1 MMQPGPDGIRIVVSN
16 QLDVL
21 AAQLA
26 AALRE
31 APAPPLV
38 AERIVVPQPLL
49 GRWLRLQLATE
60 LGVAAHLRIE
70 LPAEFAWSMMRDAV
84 PALPAAQPF
93 APRVLRWRL
102 FTVLADW
109 QGEDALKRYLADGD
123 ERKRFELA
131 DRLAA
136 FYDRCL
142 LYRGDWIRAW
152 EAGDAPHWQA
162 RLWQALRGAAPAP
175 GHWIDAVDAYRA
187 AADTEAQLA
196 LPLPTEG
203 ADAGSPS
210 SIHPQVAFF
219 GVAALS
225 PSYLQ
230 LLRAATQR
238 WSICL
243 YLLSP
248 CREYWADVPG
258 RRQRA
263 DGDEAVDGNELLAAW
278 GRPAREMQHLLA
290 EELGTGAPAEI
301 YAAPTGQTRLAAVQ
315 RDILDLRRA
324 AEAHEVDAADDED
337 GSLQIHACHS
347 PMREA
352 EVLHDRL
359 LGLFEAHPDLQ
370 PADVLILTPS
380 LDDYAPAIDAV
391 FGAASRIP
399 FHIGRQRRRDSAAVQ
414 ALLHLLALPGSR
426 YGVGSVLAP
435 LLCSAVQRRFRLAD
449 ADLPLLRTALARA
462 GVRWGIDAAHV
473 EAQGLPPTSSHTWR
487 HGLRRLLLGYA
498 LAAETAD
505 AAEVPLFAGV
515 APCELSPWGEQAD
528 LAAYERLGALA
539 DYCEQAFALEAWD
552 EARTAAEWTAALRNL
567 VATFFDADDA
577 EVDAV
582 SRLIDDFAAETDAAT
597 APIPFAVMR
606 DALAGRAG
614 EVTRAV
620 PRLADGATVARLG
633 FGEVLPAQVVCVV
646 GMNDRAFPRHVASAS
661 FDLIAAEPRR
671 GDRDRRDE
679 DRYAFLDALLA
690 ARRCFLVSYL
700 GRDLRDNAVL
710 PPSVVVAELAE
721 YLQARFP
728 NRPPQPCQ
736 HPLQAFSP
744 RYFAAG
750 ASDAL
755 FSYSSS
761 MAAAATAL
769 ATAESVAPAVPDRF
783 SRQLPAARAH
793 GVADAEDSLTL
804 RELMRFATDPV
815 RYFMTRRLGLALPA
829 SDDEAAEDEPLEV
842 RGLDAWLLKRDLF
855 ALQHAQVPAET
866 AASVLQ
872 ARALLPNGSLGAVE
886 HGRRTEQ
893 VSALVDA
900 LEAFSPLNEEQLEVD
915 VDVAGMRLVGRPL
928 AAPRHGALQVLRVA
942 DGLVCY
948 RFGAIRAQDLVAA
961 WLRLLAL
968 TCATGEAATARLFG
982 LDEPRF
988 RNQRPLAE
996 RQLRGPE
1003 ASEAATALSEWV
1015 AAWRRGQTEP
1025 LPLFPGT
1032 SLGWAEGGSQRA
1044 LLAWRGDAG
1053 EGREPFNRLLF
1064 PAGPFGEAFEELAD
1078 DLLRP
1083 LAVASA

>member
-16 QLDVL
+16 QLEVL
-21 AAQLA
+21 AGQLA
-26 AALRE
+26 TALRE

-60 LGVAAHLRIE
+60 LGVAAHLRVE
-70 LPAEFAWSMMRDAV
+70 LPAEFAWSMIRDAV

-93 APRVLRWRL
+93 SPRVLRWRL

-152 EAGDAPHWQA
+152 ESGDTPHWQA
-162 RLWQALRGAAPAP
+162 RLWQALRGAAPGP
-175 GHWIDAVDAYRA
+175 GHWIDAVDAYRTA
-187 AADTEAQLA
+187 AETDDQLA
-196 LPLPTEG
+196 LPLSATG
-203 ADAGSPS
+203 ADAGAAPS
-210 SIHPQVAFF
+210 ARPQVAFF

-230 LLRAATQR
+230 LLRAATPR
-238 WSICL
+238 WDVCL

-248 CREYWADVPG
+248 CREYWADVAG
-258 RRQRA
+258 RRRRTV
-263 DGDEAVDGNELLAAW
+263 GDDSAEGNELLAAW

-315 RDILDLRRA
+315 RDILDFQQA
-324 AEAHEVDAADDED
+324 AEASDVDAADHD
-337 GSLQIHACHS
+337 SLQIHACHS

-370 PADVLILTPS
+370 PADVLILTPN

-391 FGAASRIP
+391 FGAAGRIP

-426 YGVGSVLAP
+426 YGVRSVLAP

-449 ADLPLLRTALARA
+449 ADLPSLRTALARA

-473 EAQGLPPTSSHTWR
+473 SAQGLPPTSSHTWR

-498 LAAETAD
+498 LAAEAAD

-528 LAAYERLGALA
+528 LASYERLGALA

-552 EARTAAEWTAALRNL
+552 EARTAAEWTEALRGL

-582 SRLIDDFAAETDAAT
+582 SRLIDDFAAETDAAD

-646 GMNDRAFPRHVASAS
+646 GMNDRAFPRHVAAAS

-690 ARRCFLVSYL
+690 ARRCFLVTYL

-721 YLQARFP
+721 YLEARFP
-728 NRPPQPCQ
+728 NQPPRPCQ

-750 ASDAL
+750 DSDAL

-761 MAAAATAL
+761 MASAATAL
-769 ATAESVAPAVPDRF
+769 AAAVPAASVPDRF
-783 SRQLPAARAH
+783 SGKLPEAPAQ
-793 GVADAEDSLTL
+793 GVADVEDSLNL

-829 SDDEAAEDEPLEV
+829 GEDEAAEDEPLEV

-855 ALQHAQVPAET
+855 ALERAKVPAET
-866 AASVLQ
+866 AAGVLQ

-886 HGRRTEQ
+886 HGRRSEQ

-900 LEAFSPLNEEQLEVD
+900 LEAFSPLAEELLEVD
-915 VDVAGMRLVGRPL
+915 INVAGVRLVGRPL
-928 AAPRHGALQVLRVA
+928 AAPPYGAMQVLRVA

-948 RFGAIRAQDLVAA
+948 RFGAIRAQDLIAA

-968 TCATGEAATARLFG
+968 TCATGETATARLFG

-1003 ASEAATALSEWV
+1003 ASEAAAALGEWV
-1015 AAWRRGQTEP
+1015 AAWRRGQGEP

-1044 LLAWRGDAG
+1044 LRAWDGDAG
-1053 EGREPFNRLLF
+1053 EGREPFNRLVF
-1064 PAGPFGEAFEELAD
+1064 PAGPFGEAFEQLAD

-1083 LAVASA
+1083 LAMASA

>member
-16 QLDVL
+16 QLEVL
-21 AAQLA
+21 AGQLA

-60 LGVAAHLRIE
+60 LGVAAHLRVE
-70 LPAEFAWSMMRDAV
+70 LPAEFAWSMIRDAV

-93 APRVLRWRL
+93 SPRVLRWRL

-152 EAGDAPHWQA
+152 EAGDTPHWQA
-162 RLWQALRGAAPAP
+162 RLWQALRGAAPGP

-187 AADTEAQLA
+187 AAETDDQLA
-196 LPLPTEG
+196 LPLSATG
-203 ADAGSPS
+203 ADAGAAPS
-210 SIHPQVAFF
+210 ARPQVAFF

-230 LLRAATQR
+230 LLRAATPR
-238 WSICL
+238 WNICL

-248 CREYWADVPG
+248 CHEYWADVPG
-258 RRQRA
+258 RRQRT

-301 YAAPTGQTRLAAVQ
+301 YAAPTGQMRLAAVQ
-315 RDILDLRRA
+315 RDVLDFRRA
-324 AEAHEVDAADDED
+324 AEASDVDAGDDD
-337 GSLQIHACHS
+337 SLQIHACHS

-370 PADVLILTPS
+370 PADVLILTPN

-391 FGAASRIP
+391 FGAAGRIP

-426 YGVGSVLAP
+426 YGVRSVLAP

-449 ADLPLLRTALARA
+449 ADLPSLRTALARA
-462 GVRWGIDAAHV
+462 GVRWGIDATHV
-473 EAQGLPPTSSHTWR
+473 EAQSLPPTSSHTWR
-487 HGLRRLLLGYA
+487 YGLRRLLLGYA
-498 LAAETAD
+498 LAAEAAD
-505 AAEVPLFAGV
+505 AGEVPLFAGV

-552 EARTAAEWTAALRNL
+552 KARTAGQWTAALRGL

-577 EVDAV
+577 EVDAI
-582 SRLIDDFAAETDAAT
+582 SRLIDDFAAETEAADAA
-597 APIPFAVMR
+597 IPFAVMR

-646 GMNDRAFPRHVASAS
+646 GMNDRAFPRHVAAAS

-690 ARRCFLVSYL
+690 ARRCFLVTYL

-721 YLQARFP
+721 YLEARFP
-728 NRPPQPCQ
+728 NRPPRPCQ

-750 ASDAL
+750 DSDAL

-761 MAAAATAL
+761 MASAATAL
-769 ATAESVAPAVPDRF
+769 AAAVPAASVPDRF
-783 SRQLPAARAH
+783 SGKLPEAPAQ
-793 GVADAEDSLTL
+793 GVADVEDSLNL

-815 RYFMTRRLGLALPA
+815 RYFMTRWLGLALPA
-829 SDDEAAEDEPLEV
+829 GEDEAAENEPLEV

-855 ALQHAQVPAET
+855 ALERAKVPAET
-866 AASVLQ
+866 AAGVLG

-886 HGRRTEQ
+886 HGRRSEQ

-900 LEAFSPLNEEQLEVD
+900 LEAFSPLAEELLEVD
-915 VDVAGMRLVGRPL
+915 IDVAGVRLVGRPL
-928 AAPRHGALQVLRVA
+928 GAPPYGAMQVLRVA

-948 RFGAIRAQDLVAA
+948 RFGAIRPQDLIAA

-968 TCATGEAATARLFG
+968 ICATGETATARLFG

-1003 ASEAATALSEWV
+1003 ASEAAAALGEWV
-1015 AAWRRGQTEP
+1015 AAWRRGQAEP

-1044 LLAWRGDAG
+1044 LRAWDGDAG
-1053 EGREPFNRLLF
+1053 EGREPFNRLVF
-1064 PAGPFGEAFEELAD
+1064 PVGPFGEAFEQLAD
-1078 DLLRP
+1078 ELLRP
-1083 LAVASA
+1083 LAMASA

>member
-1 MMQPGPDGIRIVVSN
+1 MQPGPDGIRIVVSN
-16 QLDVL
+16 QLEAL

-26 AALRE
+26 TALCE
-31 APAPPLV
+31 APAPPLA

-60 LGVAAHLRIE
+60 LDVAAHLRIE

-162 RLWQALRGAAPAP
+162 RLWQALRGAAPGP

-196 LPLPTEG
+196 LPLSTAESDVHAPT
-203 ADAGSPS
+203 SVQ
-210 SIHPQVAFF
+210 PQVAFF

-230 LLRAATQR
+230 LLRAATPR
-238 WSICL
+238 WNICL

-258 RRQRA
+258 RRARRA
-263 DGDEAVDGNELLAAW
+263 DGDEAADGNELLAAW

-315 RDILDLRRA
+315 RDILDFRRA
-324 AEAHEVDAADDED
+324 TQARDVDAADDED
-337 GSLQIHACHS
+337 DSLQIHACHS

-359 LGLFEAHPDLQ
+359 LGLFEARPDLQ

-391 FGAASRIP
+391 FGAAGRIP

-426 YGVGSVLAP
+426 YGMGSVLAP

-473 EAQGLPPTSSHTWR
+473 GAQGLPATSSHTWR

-539 DYCEQAFALEAWD
+539 DYCEQAFALETWD
-552 EARTAAEWTAALRNL
+552 EARTAGQWTEALRGL

-582 SRLIDDFAAETDAAT
+582 SRLIEDFAAEADPADAA
-597 APIPFAVMR
+597 IPFAVMR

-620 PRLADGATVARLG
+620 PRLADGTTVARLG

-646 GMNDRAFPRHVASAS
+646 GMNDRAFPRHVAGAS

-750 ASDAL
+750 DSDAL
-755 FSYSSS
+755 FSYSSA

-769 ATAESVAPAVPDRF
+769 AAAAPSAAVPDRF
-783 SRQLPAARAH
+783 GGKVPVARAH
-793 GVADAEDSLTL
+793 GVADAEESLNL
-804 RELMRFATDPV
+804 RELMRFAAGPV

-829 SDDEAAEDEPLEV
+829 GDDEAAEDEPLEV

-855 ALQHAQVPAET
+855 ALQRAKVPAE
-866 AASVLQ
+866 AAAGVLG

-886 HGRRTEQ
+886 HGRRSEQ

-900 LEAFSPLNEEQLEVD
+900 IEAFSPLDEELLEVD
-915 VDVAGMRLVGRPL
+915 IDVAGTRLVGRPL
-928 AAPRHGALQVLRVA
+928 AASRYGAMQILRVA

-948 RFGAIRAQDLVAA
+948 RFGAIRPQDIVAA

-968 TCATGEAATARLFG
+968 TCATGEAAAVRLFG

-996 RQLRGPE
+996 RQLRGPGP
-1003 ASEAATALSEWV
+1003 SEAAAALGEWV
-1015 AAWRRGQTEP
+1015 AAWRRGQAEP
-1025 LPLFPGT
+1025 LPFFPGT

-1044 LLAWRGDAG
+1044 LQSWRGDAG
-1053 EGREPFNRLLF
+1053 EGREPFNRLVF
-1064 PAGPFGEAFEELAD
+1064 PAGPFSEAFEELAD

-1083 LAVASA
+1083 LAMASA

>member
-16 QLDVL
+16 QLEVL
-21 AAQLA
+21 AGQLA

-60 LGVAAHLRIE
+60 LSVAAHLRIE

-93 APRVLRWRL
+93 SPRVLRWRL

-152 EAGDAPHWQA
+152 EAGDTPHWQA
-162 RLWQALRGAAPAP
+162 RLWQALRGAAPGP

-196 LPLPTEG
+196 LPLPSEE
-203 ADAGSPS
+203 ADARAAPS
-210 SIHPQVAFF
+210 VHPQVAFF

-230 LLRAATQR
+230 LLRAATPR
-238 WSICL
+238 WNICL

-258 RRQRA
+258 RRAQRT
-263 DGDEAVDGNELLAAW
+263 DGDEAADGNELLAAW

-301 YAAPTGQTRLAAVQ
+301 YAAPTGQVRLAAVQ
-315 RDILDLRRA
+315 RDILDFQQA
-324 AEAHEVDAADDED
+324 AEASDVDAPDDED
-337 GSLQIHACHS
+337 SLQIHACHS

-370 PADVLILTPS
+370 PADVLILTPN

-391 FGAASRIP
+391 FGAAGTIP

-426 YGVGSVLAP
+426 YGVRSVLAP

-473 EAQGLPPTSSHTWR
+473 GTQGLPPTSSHTWR

-498 LAAETAD
+498 LAAEAAD
-505 AAEVPLFAGV
+505 AGEVPLFAGV

-539 DYCEQAFALEAWD
+539 DYCEQAFALETWD
-552 EARTAAEWTAALRNL
+552 EARTAAEWTEALRNL

-582 SRLIDDFAAETDAAT
+582 SRLIDDFAAETDAAA

-646 GMNDRAFPRHVASAS
+646 GMNDRAFPRHVAAAS

-690 ARRCFLVSYL
+690 ARRCFLVTYL

-721 YLQARFP
+721 YLEARFP
-728 NRPPQPCQ
+728 NRPPRPYQ

-750 ASDAL
+750 DSDAL
-755 FSYSSS
+755 FSYSSA

-769 ATAESVAPAVPDRF
+769 AANMPAAVARDRF
-783 SRQLPAARAH
+783 SGQVPAPTRRAM
-793 GVADAEDSLTL
+793 DAEDTVTL
-804 RELMRFATDPV
+804 RELLRFASDAV

-829 SDDEAAEDEPLEV
+829 GEDEAAEDEPLEV

-855 ALQHAQVPAET
+855 ALERAKVPAET
-866 AASVLQ
+866 AAGVLQ

-886 HGRRTEQ
+886 HGRRSEQ

-900 LEAFSPLNEEQLEVD
+900 LEAFSPLAEELLEVD
-915 VDVAGMRLVGRPL
+915 IDVAGVRLVGRPL
-928 AAPRHGALQVLRVA
+928 AAPPYGAMQVLRVA

-948 RFGAIRAQDLVAA
+948 RFGAIRAQDLIAA

-1003 ASEAATALSEWV
+1003 ASEAAAALGEWV
-1015 AAWRRGQTEP
+1015 AAWRRGQGEP

-1044 LLAWRGDAG
+1044 LRAWDGEAG
-1053 EGREPFNRLLF
+1053 EGREPFNRLVF
-1064 PAGPFGEAFEELAD
+1064 PAGPFGEAFEQLAD

-1083 LAVASA
+1083 LAMASA